1 MNRSAISSF
10 LEKNFGFV
18 PTASQ
23 EAWFPAIAAFLAN
36 QENNSVFI
44 FKGYAGTGKTTLVA
58 YLAQHLQTL
67 RFKWVLMAPTG
78 RAAKILSHYAGQ
90 KAFTIHKQIYF
101 PKSNSRG
108 GIQFQLKP
116 NRFTKTI
123 FIVDEASMIGDDA
136 KQSKLFENGSLLE
149 DLVHYVRQG
158 KDCKLLFVGDTAQL
172 PPVHLDRSP
181 ALDEVTMEKFYFD
194 EVFCTE
200 LSEVVRQAKDS
211 GILYNATKIR
221 EQINREFFE
230 TFEFELSPFDDVIR
244 LESGE
249 EILEALQES
258 YDEVGKED
266 SAVIV
271 RSNKRA
277 TLYNKNIRNRILFL
291 EHHLAVGDQLMVV
304 KNNYFWLSADSQPG
318 FIANGDLIAITAIHK
333 YKSLY
338 GFSFAEVS
346 VKLVDYPEEPSFET
360 TLLLDTLEN
369 DHASLTYEKSQ
380 ELYQAVLEDYAD
392 IKSKYKKLLKVKKNP
407 FFNALQVKYSYAIT
421 CHKSQGGQWKRVFIE
436 QPYLPEGMDKDFFRW
451 LYTALTRAKERVYL
465 VGFSKSYFN

>member
-1 MNRSAISSF
+1 MNSSAISAF

-18 PTASQ
+18 PTSSQ

-36 QENNSVFI
+36 KENNSVFI

-58 YLAQHLQTL
+58 YLVQHLQTL
-67 RFKWVLMAPTG
+67 RFRWILMAPTG
-78 RAAKILSHYAGQ
+78 RAAKILSQYAGQ
-90 KAFTIHKQIYF
+90 KALTIHKQIYF
-101 PKSNSRG
+101 SRRNSSG
-108 GIQFQLKP
+108 GIQFELKP
-116 NRFTKTI
+116 NRYIKTI
-123 FIVDEASMIGDDA
+123 FIVDEASMIGDHA
-136 KQSKLFENGSLLE
+136 QNSKLFENGSLLE

-172 PPVHLDRSP
+172 PPIHLDRSP
-181 ALDEVTMEKFYFD
+181 ALEELTMERFYFD
-194 EVFCTE
+194 EVICTE
-200 LSEVVRQAKDS
+200 LSEVVRQFKDS

-230 TFEFELSPFDDVIR
+230 VFEFELSPFDDVIR
-244 LESGE
+244 LESGG
-249 EILEALQES
+249 EILEALKES
-258 YDEVGKED
+258 YDELKKED
-266 SAVIV
+266 SVVIV

-277 TLYNKNIRNRILFL
+277 TLYNKNIRNHILFL
-291 EHHLAVGDQLMVV
+291 EHQIAVGDQLMIV
-304 KNNYFWLSADSQPG
+304 KNNYFWLSNDSQPG
-318 FIANGDLIAITAIHK
+318 FIANGDLIEITAIHM

-338 GFSFAEVS
+338 NFSFAEVN
-346 VKLVDYPEEPSFET
+346 VQLVDYPEEPSFET
-360 TLLLDTLEN
+360 ILLLDTLEN

-380 ELYQAVLEDYAD
+380 ELYQAILEDYAE

-436 QPYLPEGMDKDFFRW
+436 QPYLLEGMDKDFFRW

-465 VGFSKSYFN
+465 IGFSKSYFN